1 MQKGNYLKLHVV
13 HDLAITS
20 YCWLPLAEQC
30 DEQNCELIQKQE
42 HWLLQKNGVINPEN
56 KI

>member
-13 HDLAITS
+13 HDLAIT